1 MVRASDRR
9 KRDSFP
15 EVRGWNQMMGAD
27 ISRLQA
33 SEDDINK
40 RDKMRHYGLILI
52 RSLPIHGY
60 RKWWQR
66 LLPPAATKWNRA
78 DMVFSFSPVCRC
90 TSCGNLQWSEG
101 IGPSAVGEKPVN
113 ISKES
118 IESRIQSV
126 QGKDA
131 MMKED
136 ESAREAKMPSRKSIK
151 SLSPYKKSLSAEY
164 IWIEED
170 GREEIQ

>member
-1 MVRASDRR
+1 MARKKRMVAMVRASDRR

-33 SEDDINK
+33 SEDYINK

-90 TSCGNLQWSEG
+90 TCGNVTMEC
-101 IGPSAVGEKPVN
+101 ERK
-113 ISKES
+113 ISVSLATLSITKS
-118 IESRIQSV
+118 IEYSHLKNSPKLHRRWGGV
-126 QGKDA
+126 W
-131 MMKED
+131 
-136 ESAREAKMPSRKSIK
+136 ARMIVRS
-151 SLSPYKKSLSAEY
+151 EY
-164 IWIEED
+164 
-170 GREEIQ
+170 